1 MTLKEKQNLIGNYR
15 ELVVTAL
22 NSIIDVYLDYLDP
35 ILNQKGNVKTAL
47 FKEQNG
53 ENFAVELNNDIKK
66 FQDIKN
72 KVLANEEDLLPL
84 DIAYIGI
91 ALNFCS
97 LRMENIIHNMML
109 STDSVNSL
117 KDKLQSKIDN
127 NPLS

>member
-109 STDSVNSL
+109 STDSINSL